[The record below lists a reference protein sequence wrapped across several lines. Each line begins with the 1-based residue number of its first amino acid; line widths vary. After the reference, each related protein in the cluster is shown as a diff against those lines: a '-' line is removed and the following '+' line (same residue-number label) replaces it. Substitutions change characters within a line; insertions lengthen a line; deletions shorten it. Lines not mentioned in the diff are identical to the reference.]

1 MRVLLTVH
9 QFLPKYSFG
18 TERVTFDIGRELFSR
33 GHEVYVLTTD
43 TASPSLPH
51 KKVWDYD
58 YRGLKVRVIGL
69 NMQAT
74 PDPLRY
80 EFDNPEMAAVM
91 RRYMEEIQ
99 LDVVHIMH
107 AGRLSGSIIPAAK
120 EFGLPVI
127 FTATD
132 FWSLCRVIHLK
143 RADTGEL
150 CLGPNRAGTDCL
162 HCFVARLK
170 TSQEAKDT
178 YLEKSDLWFRAS
190 VAAAKSP
197 IARAT
202 KRMHR
207 TRTVVERIAFL
218 KNAINM
224 TDRVIAPTRLT
235 RDLLIRNGI
244 DPSLVRLS
252 HYGVDTFQRIAWGRR
267 RDPSRWVPSSLATFG
282 MDFLEER

>member
-1 MRVLLTVH
+1 
-9 QFLPKYSFG
+9 
-18 TERVTFDIGRELFSR
+18 
-33 GHEVYVLTTD
+33 
-43 TASPSLPH
+43 
-51 KKVWDYD
+51 
-58 YRGLKVRVIGL
+58 
-69 NMQAT
+69 
-74 PDPLRY
+74 
-80 EFDNPEMAAVM
+80 
-91 RRYMEEIQ
+91 
-99 LDVVHIMH
+99 MH

-224 TDRVIAPTRLT
+224 TDRVIAPR
-235 RDLLIRNGI
+235 GS
-244 DPSLVRLS
+244 P
-252 HYGVDTFQRIAWGRR
+252 
-267 RDPSRWVPSSLATFG
+267 ATS
-282 MDFLEER
+282 